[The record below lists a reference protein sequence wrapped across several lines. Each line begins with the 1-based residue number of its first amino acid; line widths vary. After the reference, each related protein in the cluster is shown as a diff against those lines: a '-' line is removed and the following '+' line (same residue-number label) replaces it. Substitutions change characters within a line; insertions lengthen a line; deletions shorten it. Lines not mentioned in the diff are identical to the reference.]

1 MLWDLAVSNLQNLQ
15 KIKFTSYKRCKFIV
29 KSVKITQETHFKK
42 IVSISKNIIKEKSCV
57 ICLTER
63 TFIHEIEE
71 KYALKSK
78 LKVYPKFFTD

>member
-1 MLWDLAVSNLQNLQ
+1 MQIYC
-15 KIKFTSYKRCKFIV
+15 KICKN
-29 KSVKITQETHFKK
+29 TQETHFKK

-63 TFIHEIEE
+63 TFIDEIEE